1 MKVIGKVLFMSED
14 KSLRL
19 LLRYQHIEDNI
30 KNKIEKAL
38 LAIRESR
45 LPSDRILIKSL

>member
-1 MKVIGKVLFMSED
+1 MKVIGKVLIMSED

-19 LLRYQHIEDNI
+19 LLLYQYIEDNI
-30 KNKIEKAL
+30 KNRIEKAI

-45 LPSDRILIKSL
+45 LPLDRILIKSL